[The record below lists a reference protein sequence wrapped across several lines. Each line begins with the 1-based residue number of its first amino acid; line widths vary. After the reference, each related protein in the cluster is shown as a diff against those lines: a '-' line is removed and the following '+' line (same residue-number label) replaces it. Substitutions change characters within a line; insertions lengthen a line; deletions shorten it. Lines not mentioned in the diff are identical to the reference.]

1 MGRAPCCDKSKVK
14 RGPWSP
20 DEDATLKDYL
30 HNYGTGGNWIAL
42 PHKAGLKRCGKS
54 CRLRWLN
61 YLRPNIKHGGFTE
74 EEDNII
80 CALYTKLGSRW
91 SIIASH
97 LPGRTDNDVKNHWN
111 TKIKKKLMAPK
122 TNIGEPSNSL
132 PLLPQTEPYDAPC
145 NFSTLLNQSCPQM
158 IPSLTEVNYCLDID
172 NESLICGQIH
182 YPLPAITEG
191 FDFGGNC
198 SRRISGFSPLAMEN
212 SYASLSSGDSDL
224 GFSVDFGPGYD
235 PRELINNPGIWTAQ
249 ESTIGNEFGNS
260 IIPNS
265 VNSFYYQDTNPHGVD
280 HCGTNPQEY

>member
-30 HNYGTGGNWIAL
+30 HNNGTGGNWIAL

-54 CRLRWLN
+54 CRL
-61 YLRPNIKHGGFTE
+61 
-74 EEDNII
+74 
-80 CALYTKLGSRW
+80 RW

-111 TKIKKKLMAPK
+111 TKIKKKQMAPK
-122 TNIGEPSNSL
+122 TNNIGEPSNSL
-132 PLLPQTEPYDAPC
+132 PLLPQTEPYGAPC
-145 NFSTLLNQSCPQM
+145 DFSALLNQSCPQ
-158 IPSLTEVNYCLDID
+158 IPSLTEVDYGLDID
-172 NESLICGQIH
+172 NESLFRGQIH
-182 YPLPAITEG
+182 YNLPAITEG

-212 SYASLSSGDSDL
+212 SSYASLSSGDSDL
-224 GFSVDFGPGYD
+224 GYSVDFGPGYD
-235 PRELINNPGIWTAQ
+235 PRELINPGIWAAQ
-249 ESTIGNEFGNS
+249 ESTIGNDQFGNS

-265 VNSFYYQDTNPHGVD
+265 VTNSFYYQDTNPHGVD
-280 HCGTNPQEY
+280 QCGNNLHQEY